1 MSTNFIDIYFWILS
15 KISKSEKKRRKE
27 RERAKYENE
36 RTRNKRVTGAG
47 GSAKLRAEAKEGGL
61 PRHDVLLES
70 H

>member
-1 MSTNFIDIYFWILS
+1 MLSGTFENKAGREGMS
-15 KISKSEKKRRKE
+15 E
-27 RERAKYENE
+27 ENHE
-36 RTRNKRVTGAG
+36 NDTSSRNKRVTGAR